1 MKSIATSFLANNTM
15 IFRTLTFL
23 FFSVF
28 LSINISAQKQKV
40 WFDTDM
46 GNEMDDIFAL
56 SRILMETDKYDIV
69 GVSSA
74 HFNNV
79 DLLSYEKWNQYPT
92 KGINT
97 VKISQDE
104 NEKLL
109 EAFKMMNIP
118 HPMGADKIMGRAWG
132 EYTPRPSD
140 MTKKL
145 IEIVQA
151 LPEGERLDVIFIGAA
166 TNIASAIA
174 IEPNIAKKMRLF
186 CMGAKYDAKEKVW
199 NKDEFNVRGDL
210 NAVNYLFNNPDIE
223 WYIMP
228 VETCVVLTFD
238 REDTYARLDSKY
250 PIENLLKQRWIESNP
265 DDKTRIIWD
274 LAAVEAYLSP
284 DLAKVKSVKTPPENH
299 QHKVNVYV
307 KIDREKMF
315 DKFWNTLRAYRGKK

>member
-1 MKSIATSFLANNTM
+1 MVTKI
-15 IFRTLTFL
+15 LT
-23 FFSVF
+23 VF
-28 LSINISAQKQKV
+28 LLSFFIFFNVLAQKQKV

-56 SRILMETDKYDIV
+56 TRLLVEAEKYDIA

-74 HFNNV
+74 HFNNADMLV
-79 DLLSYEKWNQYPT
+79 FDKWNQYPT

-97 VKISQDE
+97 VKISQEE

-118 HPMGADKIMGRAWG
+118 HPMGADRQMGRAWG
-132 EYTPRPSD
+132 EYTPRQSD

-145 IEIVQA
+145 IEVVKA
-151 LPEGERLDVIFIGAA
+151 LPDGERLDVIFIGAA

-174 IEPNIAKKMRLF
+174 IEPSIAKKMRLF
-186 CMGAKYDAKEKVW
+186 CMGGKYDAKKKVW

-210 NAVNYLFNNPDIE
+210 NSINYLFNNQDVE

-228 VETCVVLTFD
+228 VETCIVLTFERD
-238 REDTYARLDSKY
+238 ATYSRLDSKY

-284 DLAKVKSVKTPPENH
+284 DMAKVKLVKTPPENH
-299 QHKVNVYV
+299 QHKVKVYT
-307 KIDREKMF
+307 KIDKEAMF
-315 DKFWNTLRAYRGKK
+315 NRFWEVLQNYRDKK

>member
-1 MKSIATSFLANNTM
+1 M
-15 IFRTLTFL
+15 IVRILTFL
-23 FFSVF
+23 AFSF
-28 LSINISAQKQKV
+28 LININSFAQKQKV

-56 SRILMETDKYDIV
+56 TRLLVEADKYDIV

-74 HFNNV
+74 HFNNA
-79 DLLSYEKWNQYPT
+79 DLLVFEKWNQYLT

-97 VKISQDE
+97 VKISQEE

-109 EAFKMMNIP
+109 GAFKMMNIP
-118 HPMGADKIMGRAWG
+118 HPIGADRQMGRAWG
-132 EYTPRPSD
+132 EFTPRPSD

-145 IEIVQA
+145 IEVVQS
-151 LPEGERLDVIFIGAA
+151 LPDGERLDVIFIGAA

-186 CMGAKYDAKEKVW
+186 CMGGKYNAKEKVW

-210 NAVNYLFNNPDIE
+210 NAINYLFNNQDVE

-228 VETCVVLTFD
+228 VETCIVLTFD
-238 REDTYARLDSKY
+238 REDTYSRLDSKY

-284 DLAKVKSVKTPPENH
+284 NLAKVKSVKTPPENH
-299 QHKVNVYV
+299 QHKVNVYT
-307 KIDREKMF
+307 KIDREAMF
-315 DKFWNTLRAYRGKK
+315 DKFWNTLREYRGKK

>member
-1 MKSIATSFLANNTM
+1 M
-15 IFRTLTFL
+15 IVRILTFL
-23 FFSVF
+23 AFSF
-28 LSINISAQKQKV
+28 LININSFAQKQKV

-56 SRILMETDKYDIV
+56 TRLLVEADKYDIV

-74 HFNNV
+74 HFNNA
-79 DLLSYEKWNQYPT
+79 DLLVFEKWNQYLT

-97 VKISQDE
+97 VKISQEE

-109 EAFKMMNIP
+109 GAFKMMNIP
-118 HPMGADKIMGRAWG
+118 HPIGADRQMGRAWG
-132 EYTPRPSD
+132 EFTPRPSD

-145 IEIVQA
+145 IEVVQS
-151 LPEGERLDVIFIGAA
+151 LPDGERLDVIFIGAA

-186 CMGAKYDAKEKVW
+186 CMGGKYNAKEKVW

-210 NAVNYLFNNPDIE
+210 NAINYLFNNQDVE

-228 VETCVVLTFD
+228 VETCIVLTFD
-238 REDTYARLDSKY
+238 REDTYSRLDSKY

-284 DLAKVKSVKTPPENH
+284 NLAKVKSVKTPPENH
-299 QHKVNVYV
+299 QHKVNVYT
-307 KIDREKMF
+307 KIDREAMF
-315 DKFWNTLRAYRGKK
+315 DKFWNTLRKYRGKK

>member
-1 MKSIATSFLANNTM
+1 M
-15 IFRTLTFL
+15 IVRILTFL
-23 FFSVF
+23 AFSF
-28 LSINISAQKQKV
+28 LININSFAQKQKV

-56 SRILMETDKYDIV
+56 TRLLVEADKYDIV

-74 HFNNV
+74 HFNNA
-79 DLLSYEKWNQYPT
+79 DLLVFEKWNQYLT

-97 VKISQDE
+97 VKISQEE

-109 EAFKMMNIP
+109 GAFKMMNIP
-118 HPMGADKIMGRAWG
+118 HPIGADRQMGRAWG
-132 EYTPRPSD
+132 EFTPRPSD

-145 IEIVQA
+145 IEVVQS
-151 LPEGERLDVIFIGAA
+151 LPDGERLDVIFIGAA

-186 CMGAKYDAKEKVW
+186 CMGGKYNAKEKVW

-210 NAVNYLFNNPDIE
+210 NAINYLFNNRDVE

-228 VETCVVLTFD
+228 VETCIVLTFD
-238 REDTYARLDSKY
+238 REDTYSRLDSKY

-284 DLAKVKSVKTPPENH
+284 NLAKVKSVKTPPENH
-299 QHKVNVYV
+299 QHKVNVYT
-307 KIDREKMF
+307 KIDREAMF
-315 DKFWNTLRAYRGKK
+315 DKFWNTLRKYRGKK

>member
-1 MKSIATSFLANNTM
+1 
-15 IFRTLTFL
+15 
-23 FFSVF
+23 
-28 LSINISAQKQKV
+28 
-40 WFDTDM
+40 
-46 GNEMDDIFAL
+46 
-56 SRILMETDKYDIV
+56 
-69 GVSSA
+69 
-74 HFNNV
+74 
-79 DLLSYEKWNQYPT
+79 
-92 KGINT
+92 
-97 VKISQDE
+97 
-104 NEKLL
+104 
-109 EAFKMMNIP
+109 MMNIP

-186 CMGAKYDAKEKVW
+186 CMGAKYDTKEKVW

-210 NAVNYLFNNPDIE
+210 NAVNYLFNNPDVE

-238 REDTYARLDSKY
+238 REDTYSRLDSKY

>member
-1 MKSIATSFLANNTM
+1 MIIRILTAIILLFSI
-15 IFRTLTFL
+15 IF
-23 FFSVF
+23 
-28 LSINISAQKQKV
+28 NAKAQKQKV

-56 SRILMETDKYDIV
+56 TRLLMENDKYDIV

-74 HFNNV
+74 HFNNA
-79 DLLSYEKWNQYPT
+79 DLLVFDKWNQYPT

-97 VKISQDE
+97 IKISQEE

-109 EAFKMMNIP
+109 QAFGMMKIA
-118 HPMGADKIMGRAWG
+118 HPIGADRQMGRAWG

-145 IEIVQA
+145 IEVVQA
-151 LPEGERLDVIFIGAA
+151 LSEGEKLDVIFIGAA

-174 IEPNIAKKMRLF
+174 IEPNIAKKLRLY
-186 CMGAKYDAKEKVW
+186 CMGGRYDVKDKIW

-210 NAVNYLFNNPDIE
+210 NGINYLFNNQDIE

-228 VETCVVLTFD
+228 AETCIGLTFD
-238 REDTYARLDSKY
+238 REDTYSRLDSKY

-274 LAAVEAYLSP
+274 LAAVEAFLTPY
-284 DLAKVKSVKTPPENH
+284 LAKIKSVKTPPENH

-307 KIDREKMF
+307 KIDRQAMF
-315 DKFWNTLRAYRGKK
+315 DKFWNTLRAYRDKK

>member
-1 MKSIATSFLANNTM
+1 M
-15 IFRTLTFL
+15 IFRTLAFIFL
-23 FFSVF
+23 SVF
-28 LSINISAQKQKV
+28 LSINTSAQKQKV

-56 SRILMETDKYDIV
+56 SRMLMETDKYDIV
-69 GVSSA
+69 GVSST

-97 VKISQDE
+97 VKISQEE

-145 IEIVQA
+145 IEVVQA

-186 CMGAKYDAKEKVW
+186 CMGAKYDAKEKIW

-210 NAVNYLFNNPDIE
+210 NAVNYLFNNQDIE

-238 REDTYARLDSKY
+238 REDTYSRLDSKY

-274 LAAVEAYLSP
+274 LAVVEAYISP

-315 DKFWNTLRAYRGKK
+315 EKFWSTLRAYRGKK

>member
-1 MKSIATSFLANNTM
+1 MIIKTLVTLIFSFFLVFNT
-15 IFRTLTFL
+15 
-23 FFSVF
+23 FS
-28 LSINISAQKQKV
+28 QKQKV

-56 SRILMETDKYDIV
+56 TRLLVEADKYDIV

-74 HFNNV
+74 HFNNA
-79 DLLSYEKWNQYPT
+79 DLVVFDHWNQYPT

-97 VKISQDE
+97 VKISQEE

-109 EAFKMMNIP
+109 GTFKMMNIP
-118 HPMGADKIMGRAWG
+118 HPMGADRQMGRSWG
-132 EYTPRPSD
+132 EYTPRPSE

-145 IEIVQA
+145 IEVVQS
-151 LPEGERLDVIFIGAA
+151 LSEGERLDVIFIGAA

-174 IEPNIAKKMRLF
+174 IEPSIAKKMRLF
-186 CMGAKYDAKEKVW
+186 CMGGKYDAKEKIW

-210 NAVNYLFNNPDIE
+210 NAVNYLFNNQDIE

-228 VETCVVLTFD
+228 VETCKILTFD
-238 REDTYARLDSKY
+238 REDTYAKLDSKY
-250 PIENLLKQRWIESNP
+250 PIEKLIKQRWIESNP

-284 DLAKVKSVKTPPENH
+284 DMAKVKSVKTPPENH
-299 QHKVNVYV
+299 QHKVNVYT
-307 KIDREKMF
+307 KIDREAMF
-315 DKFWNTLRAYRGKK
+315 NRFWGTLRAYRDKR

>member
-1 MKSIATSFLANNTM
+1 MIVKILAFLAFSFL
-15 IFRTLTFL
+15 
-23 FFSVF
+23 
-28 LSINISAQKQKV
+28 ININSFAQKQKV

-56 SRILMETDKYDIV
+56 TRLLVEADKYDIV

-74 HFNNV
+74 HFNNA
-79 DLLSYEKWNQYPT
+79 DLLVFEKWNQYLT

-97 VKISQDE
+97 VKISQEE

-109 EAFKMMNIP
+109 GAFKMMNIP
-118 HPMGADKIMGRAWG
+118 HPIGADRQMGRAWG
-132 EYTPRPSD
+132 EFTPRPSD

-145 IEIVQA
+145 IEVVQS
-151 LPEGERLDVIFIGAA
+151 LPDGERLDVIFIGAA

-186 CMGAKYDAKEKVW
+186 CMGGKYNAKEKVW

-210 NAVNYLFNNPDIE
+210 NAINYLFNNQDVE

-228 VETCVVLTFD
+228 VETCIVLTFD
-238 REDTYARLDSKY
+238 REDTYSRLDSKY

-284 DLAKVKSVKTPPENH
+284 NLAKVKSVKTPPENH
-299 QHKVNVYV
+299 QHKVNVYT
-307 KIDREKMF
+307 KIDREAMF
-315 DKFWNTLRAYRGKK
+315 DKFWNTLRKYRGKK

>member
-1 MKSIATSFLANNTM
+1 MIIRILAFLAFSFL
-15 IFRTLTFL
+15 
-23 FFSVF
+23 
-28 LSINISAQKQKV
+28 ININSFAQKQKV

-56 SRILMETDKYDIV
+56 TRLLVEADKYDIV

-74 HFNNV
+74 HFNNA
-79 DLLSYEKWNQYPT
+79 DLLVFEKWNQYLT

-97 VKISQDE
+97 VKISQEE

-109 EAFKMMNIP
+109 GAFKMMNIP
-118 HPMGADKIMGRAWG
+118 HPIGADRQMGRAWG
-132 EYTPRPSD
+132 EFTPRPSD

-145 IEIVQA
+145 IEVVQS
-151 LPEGERLDVIFIGAA
+151 LPDGERLDVIFIGAA

-186 CMGAKYDAKEKVW
+186 CMGGKYNAKEKVW

-210 NAVNYLFNNPDIE
+210 NAINYLFNNQDIE

-228 VETCVVLTFD
+228 VETCIVLTFD
-238 REDTYARLDSKY
+238 REDTYSRLDSKY
-250 PIENLLKQRWIESNP
+250 SIENLLKQRWIESNP

-274 LAAVEAYLSP
+274 LAVVEAYLSP
-284 DLAKVKSVKTPPENH
+284 NLAKVKSVKTPPENH
-299 QHKVNVYV
+299 QHKVNVYT
-307 KIDREKMF
+307 KIDRLAMF
-315 DKFWNTLRAYRGKK
+315 DKFWNTLREYRGKK

>member
-1 MKSIATSFLANNTM
+1 MKIKSLSAFLIILLLTTNSF
-15 IFRTLTFL
+15 
-23 FFSVF
+23 
-28 LSINISAQKQKV
+28 AQKQKI

-56 SRILMETDKYDIV
+56 TRLLVEADKYDIV

-74 HFNNV
+74 HFNNA
-79 DLLSYEKWNQYPT
+79 DLLVFDKWNQYPT

-97 VKISQDE
+97 VKISQEE

-109 EAFKMMNIP
+109 KAFKMMNIP
-118 HPMGADKIMGRAWG
+118 HPMGADRQMGRAWG
-132 EYTPRPSD
+132 ECTARPSE

-145 IEIVQA
+145 IEVVQA

-174 IEPNIAKKMRLF
+174 IEPSIAKKLRLF
-186 CMGAKYDAKEKVW
+186 CMGGKYNAKEKIW

-210 NAVNYLFNNPDIE
+210 NAVNYLFNNQDIK
-223 WYIMP
+223 WNIMP
-228 VETCVVLTFD
+228 VETCIVLTFD

-274 LAAVEAYLSP
+274 LATVEAYLSP
-284 DLAKVKSVKTPPENH
+284 DMAKVKSVKTPPENH
-299 QHKVNVYV
+299 QHKVNVYTR
-307 KIDREKMF
+307 IDKEAMF
-315 DKFWNTLRAYRGKK
+315 NRFWGTLRAFRNKK

>member
-1 MKSIATSFLANNTM
+1 MIIKALTTITLSFSLLFNT
-15 IFRTLTFL
+15 F
-23 FFSVF
+23 
-28 LSINISAQKQKV
+28 AQKQKV

-46 GNEMDDIFAL
+46 GNEMDDIFASTRL
-56 SRILMETDKYDIV
+56 LIEADKYDIV

-74 HFNNV
+74 HFNNA
-79 DLLSYEKWNQYPT
+79 DLLVFDHWNQYPT

-97 VKISQDE
+97 VKISQEE

-109 EAFKMMNIP
+109 GAFKMINLP
-118 HPMGADKIMGRAWG
+118 HPMGADRQMGRAWG

-145 IEIVQA
+145 IEVVQSLA
-151 LPEGERLDVIFIGAA
+151 EGERLDVIFIGAA

-174 IEPNIAKKMRLF
+174 IEPSIAKKMRLF
-186 CMGAKYDAKEKVW
+186 CMGAKYDAKEKIW

-210 NAVNYLFNNPDIE
+210 NAINYLFNNQDIE

-228 VETCVVLTFD
+228 VETCKVLTFD
-238 REDTYARLDSKY
+238 REDTYGKLDSKY
-250 PIENLLKQRWIESNP
+250 PIEKLIKQRWIESNP

-284 DLAKVKSVKTPPENH
+284 EMAKVKSVKTPPENH
-299 QHKVNVYV
+299 QHKVNVYT
-307 KIDREKMF
+307 KIDQEAMF
-315 DKFWNTLRAYRGKK
+315 NRFWETLRAYRDKK

>member
-1 MKSIATSFLANNTM
+1 M
-15 IFRTLTFL
+15 IIKTLTITILSFSIL
-23 FFSVF
+23 FNTFS
-28 LSINISAQKQKV
+28 QKQKV
-40 WFDTDM
+40 WLDTDM

-56 SRILMETDKYDIV
+56 TRLLVEADKYDIV

-74 HFNNV
+74 HFNNA
-79 DLLSYEKWNQYPT
+79 DLVVFDHWNQYPT

-97 VKISQDE
+97 VKISQEE

-109 EAFKMMNIP
+109 GAFKMMNIP
-118 HPMGADKIMGRAWG
+118 HPMGADRQMGRSWG

-145 IEIVQA
+145 IEVVQS
-151 LPEGERLDVIFIGAA
+151 LPDGERLDVIFIGAA

-174 IEPNIAKKMRLF
+174 IEPSIAKKMRLF
-186 CMGAKYDAKEKVW
+186 CMGGKYDAKGKIW

-210 NAVNYLFNNPDIE
+210 NAVNYLFNNQDIE

-228 VETCVVLTFD
+228 VETCKVLTFD
-238 REDTYARLDSKY
+238 REDTYAKLDSKY
-250 PIENLLKQRWIESNP
+250 PIEKLIKQRWIESNP

-284 DLAKVKSVKTPPENH
+284 DMAKVKSVKTPPENH
-299 QHKVNVYV
+299 QHKVNVYT
-307 KIDREKMF
+307 KIDKEAMF
-315 DKFWNTLRAYRGKK
+315 NRFWGTFRAYRDKR

>member
-1 MKSIATSFLANNTM
+1 MIIKALTTITLSFSLLFNT
-15 IFRTLTFL
+15 F
-23 FFSVF
+23 
-28 LSINISAQKQKV
+28 AQKQKV

-56 SRILMETDKYDIV
+56 TRLLIEADKYDIV

-74 HFNNV
+74 HFNNA
-79 DLLSYEKWNQYPT
+79 DLLVFDHWNQYPT

-97 VKISQDE
+97 VKISQEE

-109 EAFKMMNIP
+109 NAFKMINLP
-118 HPMGADKIMGRAWG
+118 HPMGADRQMGRAWG
-132 EYTPRPSD
+132 EYTPRSSD

-145 IEIVQA
+145 IEVVQSLA
-151 LPEGERLDVIFIGAA
+151 EGERLDVIFIGAA

-174 IEPNIAKKMRLF
+174 IEPSIAKKMRLF
-186 CMGAKYDAKEKVW
+186 CMGAKYDAKEKIW

-210 NAVNYLFNNPDIE
+210 NAINYLFNNQDIE

-228 VETCVVLTFD
+228 VETCKVLTFD
-238 REDTYARLDSKY
+238 REDTYGKLDSKY
-250 PIENLLKQRWIESNP
+250 PIEKLIKQRWIESNP

-284 DLAKVKSVKTPPENH
+284 EMAKVKSVKTPPENH
-299 QHKVNVYV
+299 QHKVNVYT
-307 KIDREKMF
+307 KIDQEAMF
-315 DKFWNTLRAYRGKK
+315 NRFWGTLRAYRDKK

>member
-1 MKSIATSFLANNTM
+1 MIVKILAFLAFSFL
-15 IFRTLTFL
+15 
-23 FFSVF
+23 
-28 LSINISAQKQKV
+28 ININSFAQKQKV

-56 SRILMETDKYDIV
+56 TRLLVEADKYDIV

-74 HFNNV
+74 HFNNA
-79 DLLSYEKWNQYPT
+79 DLLVFEKWNQYLT

-97 VKISQDE
+97 VKISQEE

-109 EAFKMMNIP
+109 GAFKMMNIP
-118 HPMGADKIMGRAWG
+118 HPIGADRQMGRAWG
-132 EYTPRPSD
+132 EFTPRPSD

-145 IEIVQA
+145 IEVVQS
-151 LPEGERLDVIFIGAA
+151 LPDGERLDVIFIGAA

-186 CMGAKYDAKEKVW
+186 CMGGKYNPKEKVW

-210 NAVNYLFNNPDIE
+210 NAINYLFNNRDVE

-228 VETCVVLTFD
+228 VETCIVLTFD
-238 REDTYARLDSKY
+238 REDTYSRLDSKY

-284 DLAKVKSVKTPPENH
+284 NLAKVKSVKTPPENH
-299 QHKVNVYV
+299 QHKVNVYT
-307 KIDREKMF
+307 KIDREAMF
-315 DKFWNTLRAYRGKK
+315 NKFWNTLREYRGKK

>member
-1 MKSIATSFLANNTM
+1 MKIK
-15 IFRTLTFL
+15 TLTVIIFSIFVL
-23 FFSVF
+23 FDA
-28 LSINISAQKQKV
+28 SAQKQKI

-56 SRILMETDKYDIV
+56 TRLLMETDKYDIV

-74 HFNNV
+74 HFNNA
-79 DLLSYEKWNQYPT
+79 DLLVFEKWNQYPT

-97 VKISQDE
+97 VKISQEE

-109 EAFKMMNIP
+109 QAFGMMKIS
-118 HPMGADKIMGRAWG
+118 HPMGADRQMGRAWG

-145 IEIVQA
+145 IEVVQA
-151 LPEGERLDVIFIGAA
+151 LPEGEKLDVIFIGAA
-166 TNIASAIA
+166 TNIASAMA
-174 IEPNIAKKMRLF
+174 IEPNIAKKLRLF
-186 CMGAKYDAKEKVW
+186 CMGGKYDAKEKVW

-210 NAVNYLFNNPDIE
+210 NAINYLFNNQEVE

-238 REDTYARLDSKY
+238 RDDTYSRLDSKY

-307 KIDREKMF
+307 KIDRQAMF
-315 DKFWNTLRAYRGKK
+315 DKFWNILRMYRAKK

>member
-1 MKSIATSFLANNTM
+1 MIIKILVTTILSFS
-15 IFRTLTFL
+15 L
-23 FFSVF
+23 FFNTFS
-28 LSINISAQKQKV
+28 QKQKV

-56 SRILMETDKYDIV
+56 TRLLVEANKYDIV

-74 HFNNV
+74 HFNNA
-79 DLLSYEKWNQYPT
+79 DLLVFEKWNQYPT

-97 VKISQDE
+97 VKISQEE

-109 EAFKMMNIP
+109 GAFKMMNIP
-118 HPMGADKIMGRAWG
+118 HPMGADRQMGRSWG

-145 IEIVQA
+145 IDVVQT
-151 LPEGERLDVIFIGAA
+151 LPAGERLDVIFIGAA

-174 IEPNIAKKMRLF
+174 IEPSIAKKIRLF
-186 CMGAKYDAKEKVW
+186 CMSGRYDAKEKIW
-199 NKDEFNVRGDL
+199 NKDEFNVRADL
-210 NAVNYLFNNPDIE
+210 NAVNYLFNNQDIE

-228 VETCVVLTFD
+228 AETCKVLTFN
-238 REDTYARLDSKY
+238 REDTYSRLDSKY
-250 PIENLLKQRWIESNP
+250 PVENLLKQRWIESNP

-284 DLAKVKSVKTPPENH
+284 EMANVKSVKTPLENH
-299 QHKVNVYV
+299 QHKVNVYI
-307 KIDREKMF
+307 KIDEEAMF
-315 DKFWNTLRAYRGKK
+315 NRFWGTLKAYRDKK

>member
-1 MKSIATSFLANNTM
+1 MVIRLLWVLVFS
-15 IFRTLTFL
+15 FL
-23 FFSVF
+23 FFFNS
-28 LSINISAQKQKV
+28 LAQKQKV

-56 SRILMETDKYDIV
+56 TRLLVEADKYDIV

-97 VKISQDE
+97 IKISQDE

-109 EAFKMMNIP
+109 GAFKMMNIP
-118 HPMGADKIMGRAWG
+118 HPMGADRQMGRAWG
-132 EYTPRPSD
+132 EYTPRPSE

-145 IEIVQA
+145 IEVVQA

-174 IEPNIAKKMRLF
+174 IEPSIAKKMTLF
-186 CMGAKYDAKEKVW
+186 CMGGKYDAKEKIW

-210 NAVNYLFNNPDIE
+210 NAINYLFNNQDIE

-228 VETCVVLTFD
+228 VETCIVLTFD
-238 REDTYARLDSKY
+238 REDTYSRLDSKY

-274 LAAVEAYLSP
+274 LAVVEAYLSS

-307 KIDREKMF
+307 KIDKKAMF

>member
-1 MKSIATSFLANNTM
+1 MIIKALTTITLSFSLLFNT
-15 IFRTLTFL
+15 F
-23 FFSVF
+23 
-28 LSINISAQKQKV
+28 AQKQKV

-56 SRILMETDKYDIV
+56 TRLLIEADKYDIV

-74 HFNNV
+74 HFNNA
-79 DLLSYEKWNQYPT
+79 DLLVFDHWNQYPT

-97 VKISQDE
+97 VKISQEE

-109 EAFKMMNIP
+109 NAFKMINLP
-118 HPMGADKIMGRAWG
+118 HPMGADRQMGRAWG
-132 EYTPRPSD
+132 EYTPRSSD

-145 IEIVQA
+145 IEVVQSLA
-151 LPEGERLDVIFIGAA
+151 EGERLDVIFIGAA

-174 IEPNIAKKMRLF
+174 IEPSIAKKMRLF
-186 CMGAKYDAKEKVW
+186 CMGAKYDAKEKIW

-210 NAVNYLFNNPDIE
+210 NAINYLFNNQDIE

-228 VETCVVLTFD
+228 VETCKVLTFD
-238 REDTYARLDSKY
+238 REDTYGKLDSKY
-250 PIENLLKQRWIESNP
+250 PIEKLIKQRWIESNP

-284 DLAKVKSVKTPPENH
+284 EMAKVKSVKTPPENH
-299 QHKVNVYV
+299 QHKVNVYT
-307 KIDREKMF
+307 KIDQEAMF
-315 DKFWNTLRAYRGKK
+315 NRFWETLRAYRDKK

>member
-1 MKSIATSFLANNTM
+1 M
-15 IFRTLTFL
+15 IVRILTFL
-23 FFSVF
+23 AFSF
-28 LSINISAQKQKV
+28 LININSFAQKQKV

-56 SRILMETDKYDIV
+56 TRLLVEADKYDIV

-74 HFNNV
+74 HFNNA
-79 DLLSYEKWNQYPT
+79 DLLVFEKWNQYLT

-97 VKISQDE
+97 VKISQEE

-109 EAFKMMNIP
+109 GAFKMMNIP
-118 HPMGADKIMGRAWG
+118 HPIGADRQMGRAWG
-132 EYTPRPSD
+132 EFTPRPSD

-145 IEIVQA
+145 IEVVQS
-151 LPEGERLDVIFIGAA
+151 LPDGERLDVVFIGAA
-166 TNIASAIA
+166 TNVASAIA

-186 CMGAKYDAKEKVW
+186 CMGGKYNAKEKVW

-210 NAVNYLFNNPDIE
+210 NAINYLFNNQDIE

-228 VETCVVLTFD
+228 VETCIVLTFD
-238 REDTYARLDSKY
+238 REDTYSRLDSKY
-250 PIENLLKQRWIESNP
+250 SIENLLKQRWIESNP

-284 DLAKVKSVKTPPENH
+284 NLAKVKSVKTPPENH
-299 QHKVNVYV
+299 QHKVIVYT
-307 KIDREKMF
+307 KIDRLAMF
-315 DKFWNTLRAYRGKK
+315 DKFWNTLREYRGKK

>member
-1 MKSIATSFLANNTM
+1 MIIRILTVFILSFF
-15 IFRTLTFL
+15 IFFN
-23 FFSVF
+23 V
-28 LSINISAQKQKV
+28 SAQKQKV

-56 SRILMETDKYDIV
+56 TRLLVEAEKYDIV

-74 HFNNV
+74 HFNNADMLV
-79 DLLSYEKWNQYPT
+79 FDKWNQYPT

-97 VKISQDE
+97 VKISQEE

-109 EAFKMMNIP
+109 NAFKMMNLP
-118 HPMGADKIMGRAWG
+118 HPIGADRQMGRAWG

-145 IEIVQA
+145 IEVVQA
-151 LPEGERLDVIFIGAA
+151 LPEGERLEVIFIGAA

-174 IEPNIAKKMRLF
+174 IEPSIAKKMRLF
-186 CMGAKYDAKEKVW
+186 CMGGKYDAKKKIW

-210 NAVNYLFNNPDIE
+210 NAINYLFNNQDIE

-228 VETCVVLTFD
+228 VETCVVLTFERD
-238 REDTYARLDSKY
+238 DTYSRLDSRY

-284 DLAKVKSVKTPPENH
+284 NMAKVKSVKTPPENH
-299 QHKVNVYV
+299 QHKVNVYT
-307 KIDREKMF
+307 KIDKEAMF
-315 DKFWNTLRAYRGKK
+315 NRFWETLRTYRDKK

>member
-1 MKSIATSFLANNTM
+1 MVVRILLVFFLSFLSLFN
-15 IFRTLTFL
+15 LT
-23 FFSVF
+23 
-28 LSINISAQKQKV
+28 AQKQKV

-56 SRILMETDKYDIV
+56 SRLLMETEKYDIV

-74 HFNNV
+74 HFNNA
-79 DLLSYEKWNQYPT
+79 DLVVFEKWNQYPT

-97 VKISQDE
+97 VKISQEE

-109 EAFKMMNIP
+109 QAFGMMKIS
-118 HPMGADKIMGRAWG
+118 HPMGSDRQMGRSWG

-140 MTKKL
+140 MTKQL
-145 IEIVQA
+145 IQVVQA
-151 LPEGERLDVIFIGAA
+151 LPEGEKLDVIFIGAA

-174 IEPNIAKKMRLF
+174 IEPNIAKKLRLF
-186 CMGAKYDAKEKVW
+186 CMGGKYDAKEKIW

-210 NAVNYLFNNPDIE
+210 NAVNYLFNNQNIE

-284 DLAKVKSVKTPPENH
+284 ELAKVKSVKTPPENH

-307 KIDREKMF
+307 KIERQAMF
-315 DKFWNTLRAYRGKK
+315 DKFWNTLRTYRGRK

>member
-1 MKSIATSFLANNTM
+1 M
-15 IFRTLTFL
+15 IIKTLTTIL
-23 FFSVF
+23 FSFF
-28 LSINISAQKQKV
+28 ILSNITAQKQKV

-56 SRILMETDKYDIV
+56 TRMLMEADKYDIV

-74 HFNNV
+74 HFNNA
-79 DLLSYEKWNQYPT
+79 DLVVFEKWNQYPT

-97 VKISQDE
+97 IKISQEE

-109 EAFKMMNIP
+109 QAFGLMKIP
-118 HPMGADKIMGRAWG
+118 HPMGADRQMGRSWG

-140 MTKKL
+140 MTKQL
-145 IEIVQA
+145 IEVVQA
-151 LPEGERLDVIFIGAA
+151 MPEGEKLDVIFIGAA

-174 IEPNIAKKMRLF
+174 IEPSIATKLRLF
-186 CMGAKYDAKEKVW
+186 CMGGKYDAKEKIW
-199 NKDEFNVRGDL
+199 NKDEFNVRADL
-210 NAVNYLFNNPDIE
+210 NAVNYLFNDQNIE

-228 VETCVVLTFD
+228 VETCIVLTFN
-238 REDTYARLDSKY
+238 REDTYSKLDSKY

-284 DLAKVKSVKTPPENH
+284 DMAKVKSVKTPPENH

-307 KIDREKMF
+307 KIDKEAMF
-315 DKFWNTLRAYRGKK
+315 NRFWGTLRAYRGRK

>member
-1 MKSIATSFLANNTM
+1 MIIKILTIFILSFSI
-15 IFRTLTFL
+15 IFN
-23 FFSVF
+23 V
-28 LSINISAQKQKV
+28 SAQKQKI

-56 SRILMETDKYDIV
+56 ARLLIEADKYDLV

-74 HFNNV
+74 HFNNA
-79 DLLSYEKWNQYPT
+79 DLMVFDKWNQYPT

-97 VKISQDE
+97 VKISQAE

-109 EAFKMMNIP
+109 GAFKMMNIP
-118 HPMGADKIMGRAWG
+118 HPIGADRQMGRAWG
-132 EYTPRPSD
+132 EYTPRPSE

-145 IEIVQA
+145 IEVVQS
-151 LPEGERLDVIFIGAA
+151 LSEGERLDVIFIGAA

-174 IEPNIAKKMRLF
+174 IEPSIAKKMRLF
-186 CMGAKYDAKEKVW
+186 CMGGKYDAKEKVW

-210 NAVNYLFNNPDIE
+210 NAVNYLFNNQDIE

-228 VETCVVLTFD
+228 VETCRVLTFD

-250 PIENLLKQRWIESNP
+250 PIENLMKQRWIESNP

-274 LAAVEAYLSP
+274 LAAVEAYLTP
-284 DLAKVKSVKTPPENH
+284 DLAKVKLVKNPPENH

-307 KIDREKMF
+307 KIDKEKMF
-315 DKFWNTLRAYRGKK
+315 DKFWNTLRAYREKK

>member
-1 MKSIATSFLANNTM
+1 M
-15 IFRTLTFL
+15 IVRILTFL
-23 FFSVF
+23 AFSF
-28 LSINISAQKQKV
+28 LININSFAQKQKV

-56 SRILMETDKYDIV
+56 TRLLVEADKYDIV

-74 HFNNV
+74 HFNNA
-79 DLLSYEKWNQYPT
+79 DLLVFEKWNQYLT

-97 VKISQDE
+97 VKISQEE

-109 EAFKMMNIP
+109 GAFKMMNIP
-118 HPMGADKIMGRAWG
+118 HPIGADRQMGRAWG
-132 EYTPRPSD
+132 EFTPRPSD

-145 IEIVQA
+145 IEVVQS
-151 LPEGERLDVIFIGAA
+151 LPDGERLDVIFIGAA

-186 CMGAKYDAKEKVW
+186 CMGGKYNAKEKVW

-210 NAVNYLFNNPDIE
+210 NAINYLFNNQDIE

-228 VETCVVLTFD
+228 VETCIVLTFD
-238 REDTYARLDSKY
+238 REDTYSRLDSKY

-284 DLAKVKSVKTPPENH
+284 NLAKVKSVKTPPENH
-299 QHKVNVYV
+299 QHKVNVYT
-307 KIDREKMF
+307 KIDREAMF
-315 DKFWNTLRAYRGKK
+315 DKFWNTLRKYRGKK

>member
-1 MKSIATSFLANNTM
+1 M
-15 IFRTLTFL
+15 IIRKLTVLIFVL
-23 FFSVF
+23 FNFT
-28 LSINISAQKQKV
+28 NIFAQKQKV

-56 SRILMETDKYDIV
+56 TRLLVEADKYDIV

-74 HFNNV
+74 HFNNADMLV
-79 DLLSYEKWNQYPT
+79 FDKWNQYPT

-97 VKISQDE
+97 VKISQEE

-109 EAFKMMNIP
+109 SAFKMMSIP
-118 HPMGADKIMGRAWG
+118 HPMGADRQMGRAWG
-132 EYTPRPSD
+132 EYTPRPSE

-145 IEIVQA
+145 IEVVQA

-174 IEPNIAKKMRLF
+174 IEPSIAKKMRLF
-186 CMGAKYDAKEKVW
+186 CMGGKYDAKEKIW

-210 NAVNYLFNNPDIE
+210 NSINYLFNNQDIE

-228 VETCVVLTFD
+228 VETCRVLTFD

-250 PIENLLKQRWIESNP
+250 PIENLIKQRWIESNP

-284 DLAKVKSVKTPPENH
+284 DMAKVKSVRTPPENH
-299 QHKVNVYV
+299 QHKVNVYT
-307 KIDREKMF
+307 KIDKEAMF
-315 DKFWNTLRAYRGKK
+315 NRFWGTLRAYREKK

>member
-1 MKSIATSFLANNTM
+1 MITKTLSPFLLIFLLITNSFT
-15 IFRTLTFL
+15 
-23 FFSVF
+23 
-28 LSINISAQKQKV
+28 QKQKV

-56 SRILMETDKYDIV
+56 TRLLVEADKYDIV

-74 HFNNV
+74 HFNNADMLV
-79 DLLSYEKWNQYPT
+79 FDKWNQYPT

-97 VKISQDE
+97 VKISQEE

-109 EAFKMMNIP
+109 GAFKMMNIL
-118 HPMGADKIMGRAWG
+118 HPIGADRQMGRAWG
-132 EYTPRPSD
+132 EYTARPSE

-145 IEIVQA
+145 IEVVQA
-151 LPEGERLDVIFIGAA
+151 LPDGERLDVIFIGAA

-174 IEPNIAKKMRLF
+174 IEPSIAKKMRLF
-186 CMGAKYDAKEKVW
+186 CMGGKYDAKEKIW

-210 NAVNYLFNNPDIE
+210 NAINYLFNNQDIE

-228 VETCVVLTFD
+228 VETCIVLTFD
-238 REDTYARLDSKY
+238 RDDTYARLDSKY
-250 PIENLLKQRWIESNP
+250 PIENLIKQRWIESNP

-284 DLAKVKSVKTPPENH
+284 DMAKVKSVKTPPENH
-299 QHKVNVYV
+299 QHKVNVYT
-307 KIDREKMF
+307 KIDKEAMF
-315 DKFWNTLRAYRGKK
+315 NRFWGTLRAYRDKK

>member
-1 MKSIATSFLANNTM
+1 M
-15 IFRTLTFL
+15 IIKTLTIIIL
-23 FFSVF
+23 SFSFVF
-28 LSINISAQKQKV
+28 NTFSQKQKV
-40 WFDTDM
+40 WLDTDM

-56 SRILMETDKYDIV
+56 TRLLTEADKYDIV

-74 HFNNV
+74 HFNNA
-79 DLLSYEKWNQYPT
+79 DLVVFDHWNQYPT

-97 VKISQDE
+97 VKISQEE

-109 EAFKMMNIP
+109 VAFKMMNIP
-118 HPMGADKIMGRAWG
+118 HPMGADRQMGRSWG

-145 IEIVQA
+145 IEVVQS
-151 LPEGERLDVIFIGAA
+151 LPDGERLDVIFIGAA

-174 IEPNIAKKMRLF
+174 IEPSIAKKMRLF
-186 CMGAKYDAKEKVW
+186 CMGAKYDAKEKIW

-210 NAVNYLFNNPDIE
+210 NAVNYLFNNQDIE

-228 VETCVVLTFD
+228 VETCKVLTFD
-238 REDTYARLDSKY
+238 REDTYAKLDSKY
-250 PIENLLKQRWIESNP
+250 PIEKLIKQRWIESNP

-284 DLAKVKSVKTPPENH
+284 DMAKVKSVKTPPENH
-299 QHKVNVYV
+299 QHKVNVYT
-307 KIDREKMF
+307 KIDREAMF
-315 DKFWNTLRAYRGKK
+315 NRFWGTLRAYRDKK

>member
-1 MKSIATSFLANNTM
+1 M
-15 IFRTLTFL
+15 IIKTLFTL
-23 FFSVF
+23 FFSIFLVF
-28 LSINISAQKQKV
+28 NTFSQKQKV

-56 SRILMETDKYDIV
+56 TRLLIEADKYDIV

-74 HFNNV
+74 HFNNA
-79 DLLSYEKWNQYPT
+79 DLVVFDHWNQYPT

-97 VKISQDE
+97 VKISQEE

-109 EAFKMMNIP
+109 GAFKMMNIP
-118 HPMGADKIMGRAWG
+118 HPLGADRQMGRSWG

-145 IEIVQA
+145 IEVVQTLA
-151 LPEGERLDVIFIGAA
+151 EGERLDVIFIGAA

-174 IEPNIAKKMRLF
+174 IEPSIAKKMRLF
-186 CMGAKYDAKEKVW
+186 CMGGKYDAKEKIW

-210 NAVNYLFNNPDIE
+210 NAVNYLFNHQDIE

-228 VETCVVLTFD
+228 VETCKVLTFD
-238 REDTYARLDSKY
+238 REETYGRLDSKY
-250 PIENLLKQRWIESNP
+250 PIEKLIKQRWIESNP

-284 DLAKVKSVKTPPENH
+284 DMAKVKSVKTPPENH
-299 QHKVNVYV
+299 QHKVNVYT
-307 KIDREKMF
+307 KIDREAMF
-315 DKFWNTLRAYRGKK
+315 NRFWGTLRAYRDKK

>member
-1 MKSIATSFLANNTM
+1 MYKLLIVRILFLLGLLSFQ
-15 IFRTLTFL
+15 
-23 FFSVF
+23 
-28 LSINISAQKQKV
+28 SINVFAQKQKV

-56 SRILMETDKYDIV
+56 TRLLVEADKYDIV

-74 HFNNV
+74 HFNNA
-79 DLLSYEKWNQYPT
+79 DLLVFDKWNQYPT

-104 NEKLL
+104 NEKVLD
-109 EAFKMMNIP
+109 AFKMMNIL
-118 HPMGADKIMGRAWG
+118 HPMGADRQMGRAWG

-140 MTKKL
+140 MTKNL
-145 IEIVQA
+145 IEVVQK

-174 IEPNIAKKMRLF
+174 IEPSIAKKMRLF
-186 CMGAKYDAKEKVW
+186 CMGGKYDAKEKIW

-210 NAVNYLFNNPDIE
+210 NAINYLFNNQDIE

-228 VETCVVLTFD
+228 FETCIVLTFD
-238 REDTYARLDSKY
+238 REDTYARLNSKY
-250 PIENLLKQRWIESNP
+250 PVENLLKQRWIASNP

-284 DLAKVKSVKTPPENH
+284 NLAKVKAVKTPPENH
-299 QHKVNVYV
+299 QHRVNVYT
-307 KIDREKMF
+307 KIDKEAMFNRFWGTLQAYREK
-315 DKFWNTLRAYRGKK
+315 K

>member
-1 MKSIATSFLANNTM
+1 M
-15 IFRTLTFL
+15 IIRNLTVLIFVL
-23 FFSVF
+23 LNFTDTF
-28 LSINISAQKQKV
+28 AQKQKV

-56 SRILMETDKYDIV
+56 TRLLVEADKYDIV
-69 GVSSA
+69 GISSA
-74 HFNNV
+74 HFNNA
-79 DLLSYEKWNQYPT
+79 DLLVFDKWNQYPT

-97 VKISQDE
+97 IKISQEE

-109 EAFKMMNIP
+109 DAFKMMNIP
-118 HPMGADKIMGRAWG
+118 HPMGADRQMGRAWG

-145 IEIVQA
+145 IEVVQK
-151 LPEGERLDVIFIGAA
+151 LPDGERLDVIFIGAA

-186 CMGAKYDAKEKVW
+186 CMGGKFSTKEKIW

-210 NAVNYLFNNPDIE
+210 NAINYLFNNQDVE

-228 VETCVVLTFD
+228 VETCIILTFD
-238 REDTYARLDSKY
+238 RDDTYARLDSKY
-250 PIENLLKQRWIESNP
+250 PVENLLKQRWIESNP

-284 DLAKVKSVKTPPENH
+284 DMAKVKLVKTPPENH
-299 QHKVNVYV
+299 QHKVNVYT
-307 KIDREKMF
+307 KIDKEAMF
-315 DKFWNTLRAYRGKK
+315 NRFWGTLRAYREKK